1 MLNKTILLLMFT
13 GIAAASASQAARNE
27 LPEANLP
34 TGTAHRS
41 PQTDALIHNK
51 LLNDPLSPRV
61 GAEDPDLIVVS
72 FTNYDCTDCKQVDRH
87 LEKLLN
93 AYPRV
98 AVTYKLLSWGPESS
112 TTVTRRALSVW
123 IEQPDKFHL
132 FHHALMSY
140 RGMADDVR
148 IYSAY
153 SAAGMKLSTFR
164 PDTQHI
170 IDVNKEFLKVMHLPG
185 TPATLIGDKVLM
197 GAVTYDALEE
207 AVKAALAE
215 TKDGK
220 RLAVTRKNSFR
231 TG

>member
-1 MLNKTILLLMFT
+1 MLNKTMLLLMFT

-27 LPEANLP
+27 LPKANLP
-34 TGTAHRS
+34 AGTAHRS
-41 PQTDALIHNK
+41 PQTDVLIHNK

-72 FTNYDCTDCKQVDRH
+72 FTNYDCIDCKQVDRH

-93 AYPRV
+93 AYPRI
-98 AVTYKLLSWGPESS
+98 AVTYKLLSWGPASS
-112 TTVTRRALSVW
+112 TAVTRRALSVW
-123 IEQPDKFHL
+123 IEQPDKFHV

-140 RGMADDVR
+140 KGMADDVR

-185 TPATLIGDKVLM
+185 TPATLIGDKVLL

-220 RLAVTRKNSFR
+220 RLAVTKKKTFR